1 MDNSTSITFT
11 VSYTLNI
18 GLHGLPIEQTPRDRY
33 FVHINQNI
41 VAMIAGKKIDGMSVD
56 ELLTV
61 DKIAKRLVMGAKR
74 LVARMTDTKP
84 SQWNAAIR
92 DHLGI
97 EVTRKGDRK

>member
-41 VAMIAGKKIDGMSVD
+41 VAMIAGKKIDDMSVD
-56 ELLTV
+56 ELLTI
-61 DKIAKRLVMGAKR
+61 DRIAKRLVMEAKR
-74 LVARMTDTKP
+74 LVARITNTK
-84 SQWNAAIR
+84 SAQWNAVIR

-97 EVTRKGDRK
+97 EVTRKGDKK